1 MLLGIDLGGT
11 KIEGIVLESKEKP
24 IEVIRH
30 RVETEEKKGY
40 LQVVDN
46 IKSLV
51 EYIENKINHKFDKLG
66 IGTPGTLDP
75 ATGLLKNSNSQ
86 CLNEMPLKK
95 DLSKTLD
102 KTILIQN
109 DANCFALAE
118 TLLGSVNDQYP
129 HAKNVF
135 GIIIGTGVGGGVI
148 INGKTVYGSQGIGGE
163 WGHTIVTDNG
173 DECYCGKRGCVET
186 VISGRALQTYYKN
199 ISGRK
204 LKFEEIYATKDND
217 KYAKETFERLITY
230 FGKGL
235 SNVVNIIDPEVIVLG
250 GGLSNINE
258 LYTEGY
264 NELKKYVFNPTFS
277 TPILKPKLGDSAG
290 VYGAAL
296 L

>member
-1 MLLGIDLGGT
+1 MLLGVDLGGT

-30 RVETEEKKGY
+30 RVDTEEKKGY

-86 CLNEMPLKK
+86 CLNGMPLKK

-102 KTILIQN
+102 KSILIQN

>member
-30 RVETEEKKGY
+30 RVDTEEKKGY

-86 CLNEMPLKK
+86 CLNGMPLKK

-264 NELKKYVFNPTFS
+264 NELKKYGFNPTFS

>member
-11 KIEGIVLESKEKP
+11 KIEGIVLKSKENP
-24 IEVIRH
+24 EEVIRH
-30 RVETEEKKGY
+30 RVDTEEEKGY
-40 LQVVDN
+40 SQVISN

-51 EYIENKINHKFDKLG
+51 DSIENRINHKFNKLG
-66 IGTPGTLDP
+66 IGTPGTIDP
-75 ATGLLKNSNSQ
+75 ETGLLKNSNSQ
-86 CLNEMPLKK
+86 CLNGMPIQK
-95 DLSKTLD
+95 DLSKTLG

-118 TLLGSVNDQYP
+118 TLLGSVKDQYP
-129 HAKNVF
+129 NAKNVF

-148 INGKTVYGSQGIGGE
+148 IDGKTLYGSQGIGGE

-173 DECYCGKRGCVET
+173 DKCYCGKRGCVET
-186 VISGRALQTYYKN
+186 VISGRALQIYYNK
-199 ISGRK
+199 ISGKK
-204 LKFEEIYATKDND
+204 LKFEEIYAIKNRDKD
-217 KYAKETFERLITY
+217 AKKTLKRLIKY

-250 GGLSNINE
+250 GGLSNIDE

-264 NELKKYVFNPTFS
+264 NELKKYVFNPTFK
-277 TPILKPKLGDSAG
+277 TPLLKPKLGDSAG

>member
-30 RVETEEKKGY
+30 RVDTEEKKGY

-86 CLNEMPLKK
+86 CLNGMPLKK

-235 SNVVNIIDPEVIVLG
+235 SNVVNIIDPEVIVLC

>member
-11 KIEGIVLESKEKP
+11 KIEGIVLKSKENP
-24 IEVIRH
+24 EEVIRH
-30 RVETEEKKGY
+30 RVDTEEETGY
-40 LQVVDN
+40 SQVISN

-51 EYIENKINHKFDKLG
+51 DSIENRINHKFNKLG
-66 IGTPGTLDP
+66 IGTPGTIDP
-75 ATGLLKNSNSQ
+75 ETGLLKNSNSQ
-86 CLNEMPLKK
+86 CLNGMPIQK
-95 DLSKTLD
+95 DLSKTLG

-118 TLLGSVNDQYP
+118 TLLGSVKDQYP
-129 HAKNVF
+129 NAKNVF

-148 INGKTVYGSQGIGGE
+148 IDGKTLYGSQGIGGE

-173 DECYCGKRGCVET
+173 DKCYCGKRGCVET
-186 VISGRALQTYYKN
+186 VISGRALQIYYNK
-199 ISGRK
+199 ISGKK
-204 LKFEEIYATKDND
+204 LKFEEIYAIKNSDKD
-217 KYAKETFERLITY
+217 AKKTLKRLIKY

-250 GGLSNINE
+250 GGLSNIDE

-264 NELKKYVFNPTFS
+264 NELKKYVFNPTFK
-277 TPILKPKLGDSAG
+277 TPLLKPKLGDSAG

>member
-30 RVETEEKKGY
+30 RVDTEEKKGY
-40 LQVVDN
+40 LQVIDN

-86 CLNEMPLKK
+86 CLNGMPLKK

-129 HAKNVF
+129 NAKNVF
-135 GIIIGTGVGGGVI
+135 GIIMGTGVGGGVI

-186 VISGRALQTYYKN
+186 IISGRALQTYYKN

>member
-11 KIEGIVLESKEKP
+11 KIEGIVLKSKENP
-24 IEVIRH
+24 EEVIRH
-30 RVETEEKKGY
+30 RVDTEEEKGY
-40 LQVVDN
+40 SQVISN

-51 EYIENKINHKFDKLG
+51 DSIENRINHNFNKLG
-66 IGTPGTLDP
+66 IGTPGTIDP
-75 ATGLLKNSNSQ
+75 ETGLLKNSNSQ
-86 CLNEMPLKK
+86 CLNGMPIQK
-95 DLSKTLD
+95 DLSKTLG

-118 TLLGSVNDQYP
+118 TLLGSVKDQYP
-129 HAKNVF
+129 NAKNVF

-148 INGKTVYGSQGIGGE
+148 IDGKTLYGSQGIGGE

-173 DECYCGKRGCVET
+173 DKCYCGKRGCVET
-186 VISGRALQTYYKN
+186 VISGRALQIYYNK
-199 ISGRK
+199 ISGKK
-204 LKFEEIYATKDND
+204 LKFEEIYAIKNRDKD
-217 KYAKETFERLITY
+217 AKKTLKRLIKY

-250 GGLSNINE
+250 GGLSNIDE

-264 NELKKYVFNPTFS
+264 KELKKYVFNPTFK
-277 TPILKPKLGDSAG
+277 TPLLKPKLGDSAG

>member
-30 RVETEEKKGY
+30 RVDTEEKKGY

-86 CLNEMPLKK
+86 CLNGMPLKK

-102 KTILIQN
+102 KSILIQN